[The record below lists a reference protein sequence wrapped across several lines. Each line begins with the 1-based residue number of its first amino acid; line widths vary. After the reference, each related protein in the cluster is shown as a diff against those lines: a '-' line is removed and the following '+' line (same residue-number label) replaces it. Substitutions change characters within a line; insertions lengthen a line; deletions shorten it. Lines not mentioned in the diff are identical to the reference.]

1 MSTPRAIDRE
11 PLNDITAVILA
22 GGHSARMGRDKALL
36 PFAGTPLLLGL
47 IATMRRLFSQV
58 LVAGGDPA
66 RYPDLP
72 VPVVPDLFPGRGAMA
87 GLHAGIAHAA
97 TPRIF
102 ALACDTPFP
111 EIALIHRLAR
121 LDPGADWVLP
131 HTASGHEP
139 LFAVYSQACR
149 PAMEK
154 LLAAGK
160 SRILLLAETVR
171 TRLVEEDE
179 LRRYDPELRSFINL
193 NTPEDLRRHAAR

>member
-1 MSTPRAIDRE
+1 MTTPGVTTRE
-11 PLNDITAVILA
+11 PLADITAVILA
-22 GGHSARMGRDKALL
+22 GGSSARMGRDKALL

-47 IATMRRLFSQV
+47 IAAMRRLFSRV

-66 RYPDLP
+66 RYPGLP
-72 VPVVPDLFPGRGAMA
+72 VPVVPDFFPGRGALA
-87 GLHAGIAHAA
+87 GLHAGIAHAT

-111 EIALIHRLAR
+111 DPTLIRWLAG
-121 LDPGADWVLP
+121 LDPDADWILP
-131 HTASGHEP
+131 HTSSGHEP

-149 PAMEK
+149 LPMEK

-160 SRILLLAETVR
+160 SRILLLAESVR
-171 TRLVEEDE
+171 IRLVEEAE

-193 NTPEDLRRHAAR
+193 NTPEDLQRHAAR